1 MARSHALAVSAA
13 RRRLRKSS
21 SAGQRPSGSQGR
33 CYVGAIPGLRHQVE
47 IQRAAML
54 EKVVDLL
61 SAPAPRMMLAHQ
73 RSGGVDGAL
82 IVRVLS
88 IAVETFGQIRTVQ

>member
-1 MARSHALAVSAA
+1 MARSHTLAASAA

-61 SAPAPRMMLAHQ
+61 SAPAPGMMLAHQ
-73 RSGGVDGAL
+73 RPGGVNGAL

-88 IAVETFGQIRTVQ
+88 ISVETLGQIRTVQ